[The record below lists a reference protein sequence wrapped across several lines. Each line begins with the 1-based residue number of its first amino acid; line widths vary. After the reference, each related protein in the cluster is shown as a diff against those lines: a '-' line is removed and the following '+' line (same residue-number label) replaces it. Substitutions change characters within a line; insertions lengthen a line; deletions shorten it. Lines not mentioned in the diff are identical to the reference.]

1 MPRRDFDRLSE
12 AQLIAGRT
20 ETRRVHLEPL
30 VRKAEP
36 KKVADL
42 LDAID
47 QVAEAAVGERSFLHL
62 KPVQIGRSAL
72 VRR

>member
-1 MPRRDFDRLSE
+1 MPKRDFDRLSE

-20 ETRRVHLEPL
+20 ETRRVHVDPL
-30 VRKAEP
+30 VEKAKP
-36 KKVADL
+36 KRVADL

-62 KPVQIGRSAL
+62 RPGRMGGSGPVRT
-72 VRR
+72 

>member
-20 ETRRVHLEPL
+20 ETRRVQVDPL
-30 VRKAEP
+30 VQKTEP
-36 KKVADL
+36 KRVADL

-62 KPVQIGRSAL
+62 GPGRIGGSGPIRT
-72 VRR
+72 